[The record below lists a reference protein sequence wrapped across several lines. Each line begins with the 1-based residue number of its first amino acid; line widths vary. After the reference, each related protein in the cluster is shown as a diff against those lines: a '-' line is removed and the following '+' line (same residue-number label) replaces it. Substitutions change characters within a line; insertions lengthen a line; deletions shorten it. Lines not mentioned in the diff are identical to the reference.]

1 MTSLKATDV
10 ALEGFRVTRENPRTF
25 LLWCGFS
32 LFVSIIGAAITIA
45 LGDEARQAIEVIGD
59 RQAPDLGVL
68 LKAFEELSPLLIMG
82 LVVQCVTVAAV
93 FRIVLRHADHGFG
106 YLKFGADEL
115 RLIALTLIYIVLV
128 MLVVTAITF
137 LAGVVALIASVGGP
151 QFAVLAG
158 LGAEIFFLGL
168 LLFIAVR
175 LSLAPAITFAEKRI
189 AIFDSWKLTHGMAWR
204 LGFAYALSLIYMF
217 IIALLTLSIFSALV
231 AVFNGGDIAASG
243 RAMNPDQSS
252 FAAYFTPLTIISLLV
267 SAPLSALWYAVIAA
281 PAAIAYREL
290 HGPVA
295 DEGTQGA

>member
-32 LFVSIIGAAITIA
+32 LFVSIMGAAITIA

-137 LAGVVALIASVGGP
+137 MAGVVALIASVGGRSSRCWRGSGP
-151 QFAVLAG
+151 
-158 LGAEIFFLGL
+158 
-168 LLFIAVR
+168 R
-175 LSLAPAITFAEKRI
+175 SS
-189 AIFDSWKLTHGMAWR
+189 SWACCCSSPCVCHWPR
-204 LGFAYALSLIYMF
+204 PSP
-217 IIALLTLSIFSALV
+217 SPR
-231 AVFNGGDIAASG
+231 SG
-243 RAMNPDQSS
+243 SRCS
-252 FAAYFTPLTIISLLV
+252 TPGS
-267 SAPLSALWYAVIAA
+267 
-281 PAAIAYREL
+281 
-290 HGPVA
+290 
-295 DEGTQGA
+295 